1 MPQTRYRDR
10 RAFFVENERVRVT
23 VLQEG
28 GHIAEILEKSTGVNP
43 LWTPPWP
50 TIEPSTYDRERHP
63 EYGSDAESKLL
74 AGIMGHNLCM
84 DVFGPV
90 SEQEA
95 AAGLT
100 VHGEAP
106 VADYAISGGDA
117 SIRMRTQLPHAQ
129 LAFERSIRLN
139 GGVLQIDETVENL
152 SAADRPI
159 AWTEHVTLGPPF
171 LEKGRTQF
179 RAPVT
184 QWLPLAGDFTTD
196 FETYTDAPS
205 SGGYIGYLM
214 DQKREH
220 AFFTAWSPAS
230 EVAVGYLWRTSDFPW
245 LGLWEEN
252 YSRTQPPWNGKTL
265 TRGMEFGA
273 SPMPETRRC
282 MIERGS
288 LFGVPSF
295 RWIGARTLV
304 QVRYWA
310 AIELRREPPSSLA
323 ISRGA
328 VAFA

>member
-10 RAFFVENERVRVT
+10 RAFTIENDGVRVT

-28 GHIAEILEKSTGVNP
+28 GHIAEIVDKSTGVNP

-50 TIEPSTYDRERHP
+50 SIEPSTYDRARHS
-63 EYGSDAESKLL
+63 EYGTDAESKLL

-90 SEQEA
+90 SDEEA

-106 VADYAISGGDA
+106 VASYEISGNEA
-117 SIRMRTQLPHAQ
+117 RMTMRARLPHAQ
-129 LAFERSIRLN
+129 LAFERSIHLN
-139 GGVLQIDETVENL
+139 GNVLQIDESVENL

-159 AWTEHVTLGPPF
+159 AWTQHVTLGPPF
-171 LEKGRTQF
+171 LEKGRTKF
-179 RAPVT
+179 RSPVT
-184 QWLPLAGDFTTD
+184 QSQPLDPEFNTD
-196 FETYTDAPS
+196 FETYTNAPS

-214 DQKREH
+214 DQDREH
-220 AFFTAWSPAS
+220 AFFTAWSPARR
-230 EVAVGYLWRTSDFPW
+230 VAFGYLWRTADFRW

-252 YSRTQPPWNGKTL
+252 YSRIQPPWNGKTL
-265 TRGMEFGA
+265 TRGMEFGV
-273 SPMPETRRC
+273 SPMPETRRR
-282 MIERGS
+282 MIERGN

-295 RWIGARTLV
+295 RWIGARAIV
-304 QVRYWA
+304 RVRYWA
-310 AIELRREPPSSLA
+310 AIDRRRELPAALA
-323 ISRGA
+323 ISADG